1 MWTRT
6 EAIVGSDGGIYAR
19 LLPLHP
25 WDCSH
30 HRLAQ
35 TENWVCNEGEQDR
48 LGLLKTTGTYVC
60 LSVSSLE
67 DVGDL

>member
-35 TENWVCNEGEQDR
+35 TENWVCNEGEQRQAGTPEDNWYLR
-48 LGLLKTTGTYVC
+48 L
-60 LSVSSLE
+60 SLC
-67 DVGDL
+67 VQP